1 MVNQFRDAGALRVVG
16 PAELPLVFTELIDD
30 PAARAV
36 MGQRAR
42 EVMETGAGA
51 TRRTVA
57 ALARLLPG
65 TAVPDAGAH
74 VPRPATVLRGTS
86 E

>member
-1 MVNQFRDAGALRVVG
+1 MRAGDAYTARTCNARRYL
-16 PAELPLVFTELIDD
+16 LSHMD
-30 PAARAV
+30 PAARAL

-42 EVMETGAGA
+42 EVLQTGAGA

-65 TAVPDAGAH
+65 TAVPDAEA
-74 VPRPATVLRGTS
+74 PAPPP
-86 E
+86 